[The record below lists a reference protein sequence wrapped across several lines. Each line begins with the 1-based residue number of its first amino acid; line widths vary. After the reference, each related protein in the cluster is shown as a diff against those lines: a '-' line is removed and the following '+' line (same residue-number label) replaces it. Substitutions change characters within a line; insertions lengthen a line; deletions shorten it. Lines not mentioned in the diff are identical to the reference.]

1 MRPSPSPQVMTAMTP
16 IAGLAQLAPRYD
28 VLLCDVWGVIHN
40 GRESFSA
47 ACAALARFK
56 AECGPVI
63 LISNAPRPHP
73 PIVEQLDSLGVPRA
87 AWSALVTSGDATRA
101 LLAER
106 APGPVWTIGPER
118 DEILYEG
125 LNLDRAGPD
134 DARFISVTGPYD
146 DETEGPEDY
155 RERLADCAA
164 RGLELICANPD
175 LVVQR
180 GDRLIYCAG
189 ALAQLYEAL
198 GGRVVMAGKPFG
210 AIYDQ
215 ALRAA
220 GARLDIPLE
229 RHRVLCIGD
238 GLPTDIKGAN
248 DQRLDVLFVAS
259 GIHGGEAIGAHGL
272 DAPAVERLMAEK
284 GLAATWAIAD
294 LVW

>member
-1 MRPSPSPQVMTAMTP
+1 MTP
-16 IAGLAQLAPRYD
+16 IAGLAELAPHYD

-40 GRESFSA
+40 GRESFPA
-47 ACAALARFK
+47 ACAALTRFK
-56 AECGPVI
+56 AERGPVI

-73 PIVEQLDSLGVPRA
+73 PIVEQLDSLGVPRG

-125 LNLDRAGPD
+125 LGLDRTGPQ
-134 DARFISVTGPYD
+134 DAAFISVTGPYD
-146 DETEGPEDY
+146 DETEGPGDY
-155 RERLADCAA
+155 RDRLADCAA

-189 ALAQLYEAL
+189 ALAQLYEEL

-215 ALRAA
+215 ALREA
-220 GARLDIPLE
+220 GARLDIPLQ

-238 GLPTDIKGAN
+238 GLPTDIRGAN
-248 DQRLDVLFVAS
+248 DQDLDVLFVAS
-259 GIHGGEAIGAHGL
+259 GIHGAEAIAAHGL